1 MEPTNIAC
9 KKFFRSFSNNA
20 KTKHFEGQY
29 ANAKSH
35 INLSE
40 LIIFASKI
48 NWL

>member
-40 LIIFASKI
+40 FDYFCLQI